1 MEPFVHS
8 GIGFHRF
15 QSVLFVLTGWKR
27 FMPVEFDLH
36 PSAKV
41 TILWDKP
48 RGIQIMP
55 LALCAGNLFHLLIER
70 CCADPNG
77 NEWLL
82 HGRIGMLHAC

>member
-55 LALCAGNLFHLLIER
+55 LALCQWYLTFTLAR
-70 CCADPNG
+70 
-77 NEWLL
+77 
-82 HGRIGMLHAC
+82 R